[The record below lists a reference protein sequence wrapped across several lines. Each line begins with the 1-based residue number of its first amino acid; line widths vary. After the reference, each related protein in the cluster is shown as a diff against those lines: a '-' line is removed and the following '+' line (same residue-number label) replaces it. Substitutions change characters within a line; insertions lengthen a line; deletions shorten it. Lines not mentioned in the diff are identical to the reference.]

1 MEIGDKLKEYR
12 KCRKMS
18 IYKLSKFSKVSQSYI
33 SDLENGKN
41 NKPSIDILSKL
52 ASALEVD
59 ITSFLGDYRPNF
71 LTVTVDVRDLDNIKN
86 TVKVINNK
94 VFNQGKNFT
103 PYDIELLDA
112 LLGKNWGDEYIIGQR
127 YIEE

>member
-1 MEIGDKLKEYR
+1 M
-12 KCRKMS
+12 
-18 IYKLSKFSKVSQSYI
+18 
-33 SDLENGKN
+33 
-41 NKPSIDILSKL
+41 
-52 ASALEVD
+52 
-59 ITSFLGDYRPNF
+59 GDYRPNF